1 MYKLREFIT
10 EAKAPAKPTSKTSGL
25 GSDDKGKLHE
35 LLLSKYLHPK
45 KALPDHHRAISD
57 NPDHAGTPEQVHN
70 KLFDK
75 IGKEAYA
82 EIDAHAKQTA
92 EIVKKHLAAQG
103 HLEGDKGHKITAVH
117 WTSNRDT
124 GKKAGDHEKTTGI
137 KDVNSNADLIIT
149 TQGKDGR
156 KVFHGV
162 SAKYGSE
169 AEPNYKNDGM
179 DSIEKKANMKSGHLS
194 KIWKAHEDSMEE
206 LGYSGTK
213 QQRHEQWKLHNEK
226 LQAEKKAHKDSKA
239 KTEFKPK
246 SKEAKLAFA
255 AELSGQL
262 ARQKMAREHEKAM
275 SKMSDADLREHIRNQ
290 VSAPTHHNHIVAH
303 SHVQKDGSAKS
314 IVSDAHHIA
323 DEHLN
328 QYDKIKVR
336 KGTGISTDYVATD
349 KRTGKERVIASQIF
363 KGSSGPHKGVA
374 GAFKLR

>member
-1 MYKLREFIT
+1 MYKLKEFIT
-10 EAKAPAKPTSKTSGL
+10 EAKAPAAPKEKVA
-25 GSDDKGKLHE
+25 SDDKGKLHE
-35 LLLSKYLHPK
+35 LLLAKYLHPK
-45 KALPDHHRAISD
+45 SALPDHHRAESE
-57 NPDHAGTPEQVHN
+57 NPDHAGTPVQVHD
-70 KLFDK
+70 KLFKK
-75 IGKEAYA
+75 IGKEAYN

-92 EIVKKHLAAQG
+92 EVVKKHLTAQG
-103 HLEGDKGHKITAVH
+103 HLAGDKGHKVTAVH

-162 SAKYGSE
+162 SAKYGTE
-169 AEPNYKNDGM
+169 NQPNYKNDGI
-179 DSIEKKANMKSGHLS
+179 DSLEKKANMKTGHLG
-194 KIWKAHEDSMEE
+194 KIWKDHESEMEKI
-206 LGYSGTK
+206 GYTGTK
-213 QQRHEQWKLHNEK
+213 AERHELWKQHNEK

-275 SKMSDADLREHIRNQ
+275 GKMSDAELREHIRHQ

-303 SHVQKDGSAKS
+303 SHVQANGSAKS
-314 IVSDAHHIA
+314 IVSDADHIA

-328 QYDKIKVR
+328 QYDKIRVR
-336 KGTGISTDYVATD
+336 KGTGISTDYVGID

>member
-1 MYKLREFIT
+1 MENFRTYLT
-10 EAKAPAKPTSKTSGL
+10 EAAKPKALSSGL

-45 KALPDHHRAISD
+45 KQLPDHHRSESE
-57 NPDHAGTPEQVHN
+57 NPEHAGTPLQVHE
-70 KLFDK
+70 KLFKK

-92 EIVKKHLAAQG
+92 DTVLKHLKQQG
-103 HLEGDKGHKITAVH
+103 HLDGDKGHKIETVH

-124 GKKAGDHEKTTGI
+124 HKKAGDHEKTTGI

-149 TQGKDGR
+149 TRGKDGR
-156 KVFHGV
+156 KIHHGV
-162 SAKYGSE
+162 SAKYGTE
-169 AEPNYKNDGM
+169 AEPNYRNDGVDSLETKAKM
-179 DSIEKKANMKSGHLS
+179 KKGHLDSIWKNHESEMEK
-194 KIWKAHEDSMEE
+194 
-206 LGYSGTK
+206 LGYTGSK
-213 QQRHEQWKLHNEK
+213 AQRHEQWKKHNEI
-226 LQAEKKAHKDSKA
+226 LAAEKKAHKESGGKA
-239 KTEFKPK
+239 DQFKPK
-246 SKEAKLAFA
+246 HKDAKLAYA
-255 AELSGQL
+255 AELSGQV

-275 SKMSDADLREHIRNQ
+275 SKMSDAEIREHIRHQ

-303 SHVQKDGSAKS
+303 SHVQGNGSAKS

-336 KGTGISTDYVATD
+336 KGTGISTDYVGID
-349 KRTGKERVIASQIF
+349 KRTGKERVLASQIF

>member
-1 MYKLREFIT
+1 MRFTEFLA
-10 EAKAPAKPTSKTSGL
+10 EAKAPAAKPASKTSGL

-45 KALPDHHRAISD
+45 SALPDHHRALSD

-70 KLFDK
+70 KLLAK
-75 IGKEAYA
+75 VGKEAYA

-92 EIVKKHLAAQG
+92 AIVKKHLEKQG
-103 HLEGDKGHKITAVH
+103 HLGGDKGHKIMAVH

-137 KDVNSNADLIIT
+137 KDVNSNADLILT

-169 AEPNYKNDGM
+169 AEPNYRNDGV
-179 DSIEKKANMKSGHLS
+179 DSIEKKANMKTGHLS
-194 KIWKAHEDSMEE
+194 KIWKDHESEMETI
-206 LGYSGTK
+206 GYTGTK
-213 QQRHEQWKLHNEK
+213 AERHELWKQHNEK
-226 LQAEKKAHKDSKA
+226 LVAEKKAHKDSKA

-246 SKEAKLAFA
+246 SKEAKLAYA

-262 ARQKMAREHEKAM
+262 ARAKMAREHEKAM
-275 SKMSDADLREHIRNQ
+275 SKMKDADLREHIRNQ
-290 VSAPTHHNHIVAH
+290 VSAPTYHNHIVAH

-328 QYDKIKVR
+328 QYEKIKVR
-336 KGTGISTDYVATD
+336 KGTGISTDYVGTD
-349 KRTGKERVIASQIF
+349 TKTGKERVIASQIF